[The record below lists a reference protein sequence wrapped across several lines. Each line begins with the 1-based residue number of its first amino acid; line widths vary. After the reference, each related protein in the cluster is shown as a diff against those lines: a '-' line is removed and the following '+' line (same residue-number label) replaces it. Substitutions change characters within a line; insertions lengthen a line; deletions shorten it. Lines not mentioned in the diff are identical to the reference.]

1 MIYTRQQGARDTLDY
16 VAAVSAYV
24 EGTVG
29 EERSA
34 ALGLQTS
41 CDSYAMEQWAEW
53 PDETEVH
60 AELDEAC

>member
-29 EERSA
+29 DERST
-34 ALGLQTS
+34 ALALQTS
-41 CDSYAMEQWAEW
+41 CDSYAMEQRAEW
-53 PDETEVH
+53 PDENAPH
-60 AELDEAC
+60 DELDEAC